1 MNPINT
7 DMKSRKYSILLTAI
21 IVTGFLT
28 SCSNTTVDKS
38 TQLEKLKTEQ
48 AALAKQIAKLE
59 KEVAL
64 ENPTK
69 TNTKSKEIGVQELS
83 PRKFDHYIQT
93 QGKID
98 AEDNILV
105 SAKSAGVIT
114 QVFVREGDQVSK
126 GQTLAQIDNT
136 MILRSIEE
144 LKSGLEMATTVYNR
158 QKNLWDQKIGTE
170 VQYLQAKNNKESL
183 DRRLATMNEQLDM
196 TRIKSLINGTID
208 DVNVKVGENTAPGA
222 PAFRVINTDKL
233 KIVAG
238 VSEAFITFIK
248 KGNKVQVEIADTGK
262 KIEATVSFVGRNID
276 QLSRTFPLEVAL
288 PTSSDL
294 RPNMSAVIKVIFH
307 SEPDALCVPVN
318 IVQDVNGEKVVY
330 VAEVDGD
337 NTVAR
342 RKVIK
347 IDGVY
352 SGLAQVVSGLKAGDK
367 IITVGYQGLNEGVPV
382 KI

>member
-1 MNPINT
+1 
-7 DMKSRKYSILLTAI
+7 MKSRKYSTLLTAI

-69 TNTKSKEIGVQELS
+69 TTTKSKEVGVQELS

-105 SAKSAGVIT
+105 SAKSPGVIT

-136 MILRSIEE
+136 MILRTIEE
-144 LKSGLEMATTVYNR
+144 MKSSLELATTVYDR

-170 VQYLQAKNNKESL
+170 VQYLQAKNNKESIEK
-183 DRRLATMNEQLDM
+183 RLSTMNEQLDM
-196 TRIKSLINGTID
+196 TRIKSLINGTVD
-208 DVNVKVGENTAPGA
+208 DVNVKVGENASPGV
-222 PAFRVINTDKL
+222 PAFRVINTNKL
-233 KIVAG
+233 KVVAG
-238 VSEAFITFIK
+238 VSEAFITTIK
-248 KGNKVQVEIADTGK
+248 KGNKVSVEISDTGK

-276 QLSRTFPLEVAL
+276 QLSRTFPLEIAL
-288 PTSSDL
+288 PSSGDL
-294 RPNMSAVIKVIFH
+294 RPNMTAIIKVIFH
-307 SEPDALCVPVN
+307 SEPSALCVPVN
-318 IVQDVNGEKVVY
+318 IIQDVNGEKIVY
-330 VAEVDGD
+330 VAEVDGT

-352 SGLAQVVSGLKAGDK
+352 SGLAQVVSGLKAGDQ
-367 IITVGYQGLNEGVPV
+367 IITVGYQGLNDGVPV